1 MQNFNDHVMDNKQIY
16 KSISN
21 NPSEWPT
28 LPFNK
33 NNSKTP
39 VEDIPAKTLQ
49 LMYFAAK
56 SVQAG
61 DRLVYANKLNSY
73 LKTQHACSIQSHL
86 LHSSK
91 EGT

>member
-1 MQNFNDHVMDNKQIY
+1 
-16 KSISN
+16 
-21 NPSEWPT
+21 
-28 LPFNK
+28 
-33 NNSKTP
+33 
-39 VEDIPAKTLQ
+39 
-49 LMYFAAK
+49 MYFAAK